1 MTCWSSEC
9 PHGRTAGG
17 TGRERLPETT
27 SSCLW
32 FPPRYKHFKSLPESL
47 SLEQLSLAGS
57 GSPEEADGPAAVDGG
72 PSKVPCRT
80 RSLEEGANLET
91 SPL

>member
-1 MTCWSSEC
+1 MWGWGEQAKSGS
-9 PHGRTAGG
+9 PN
-17 TGRERLPETT
+17 PT

-32 FPPRYKHFKSLPESL
+32 VSPRYKHFKSLPESL
-47 SLEQLSLAGS
+47 SLEQLSLAES
-57 GSPEEADGPAAVDGG
+57 GSLEEVDGPRAGDGS

-80 RSLEEGANLET
+80 RSLEEGADLET